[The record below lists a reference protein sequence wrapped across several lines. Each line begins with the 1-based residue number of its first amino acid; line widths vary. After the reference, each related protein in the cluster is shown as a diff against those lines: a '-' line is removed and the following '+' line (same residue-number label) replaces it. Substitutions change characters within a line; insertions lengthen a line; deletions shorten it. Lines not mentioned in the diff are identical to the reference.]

1 MTRSADRYFDFISPY
16 SYLQFKHFHRLPA
29 SLEVHLVPVLFAG
42 LLNHWGHKGP
52 AEIPAKRVEMYRY
65 CHWYAGRLGIPF
77 STPPAHPFN
86 PLKVLRLA
94 IALEANHRAVETI
107 FDYIWGEGND
117 IHTQEGFAALVARLG
132 GTDADDRISSATAK
146 QALRDNT
153 EQAVAAGVYG
163 TPTFVIDA
171 ELFWGFDRTEMLLE
185 YLENPMLLKSQEMG
199 RLADVPMAAERRR

>member
-1 MTRSADRYFDFISPY
+1 MTRSADWYFDFISPY

-29 SLEVHLVPVLFAG
+29 SLEVYLVPVLFAG

-65 CHWYAGRLGIPF
+65 CHWYAGRLGISF
-77 STPPAHPFN
+77 RTPPAHPFN

-107 FDYIWGEGND
+107 FDYIWAEGND

-132 GTDADDRISSATAK
+132 VSDADDRISSTTVK

-163 TPTFVIDA
+163 TPTFVIDG

-185 YLENPMLLKSQEMG
+185 YLENPMLFKSQEMR
-199 RLADVPMAAERRR
+199 RLMDVPMTAERRR